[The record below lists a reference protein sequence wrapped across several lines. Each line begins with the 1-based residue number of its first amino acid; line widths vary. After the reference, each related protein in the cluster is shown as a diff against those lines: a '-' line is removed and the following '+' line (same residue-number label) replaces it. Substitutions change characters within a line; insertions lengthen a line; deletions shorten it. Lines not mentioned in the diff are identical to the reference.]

1 MNPQAVMVLAFA
13 VVLLVALAVLLLPG
27 AKRRTSA
34 RWIRDKR
41 VPVTPDLV
49 AEIESSRW
57 RQRIGGTVGALVG
70 LAAILP
76 ILAGFDVEN
85 RMNPTV
91 MPVLGV
97 LLVSLIFAGEGVSG
111 LVVAIREIRRP
122 VRVAHSRAAQLTDYV
137 VPSGLLFMRAQ
148 QVVAIT
154 GIVIACFWS
163 AEGDSGTARLLYAGC
178 VIAGLATMWL
188 VSEGVARRLVAQPL
202 LSPDPMTLFWRTAL
216 RGERL
221 RRICG
226 LPAALGIFT
235 TQLVTNLAEDWS
247 SVGSG
252 PILVYL
258 VIGMGLT
265 IGAQILLLDEPR
277 GPVYVDARQA
287 AIHSYEHA

>member
-1 MNPQAVMVLAFA
+1 
-13 VVLLVALAVLLLPG
+13 
-27 AKRRTSA
+27 
-34 RWIRDKR
+34 
-41 VPVTPDLV
+41 
-49 AEIESSRW
+49 
-57 RQRIGGTVGALVG
+57 
-70 LAAILP
+70 
-76 ILAGFDVEN
+76 
-85 RMNPTV
+85 
-91 MPVLGV
+91 
-97 LLVSLIFAGEGVSG
+97 
-111 LVVAIREIRRP
+111 VVAIREIRRP